1 MKDDVRGTCLALIM
15 SRTSGPMA
23 GRCPRPAALGWKL
36 ERGMLPAAE
45 LEVLHASIRGALV
58 GATIPRRWLSSAP
71 LRALLAE
78 YQDVRRGNRG
88 SRSRQRGARR
98 GKGVRVAR
106 IDVRPPTTC
115 DV

>member
-15 SRTSGPMA
+15 NRTSGPMA
-23 GRCPRPAALGWKL
+23 GRSPRPAALGWKL
-36 ERGMLPAAE
+36 ESGMLPAAE
-45 LEVLHASIRGALV
+45 LEGLHASIRGVLT

-78 YQDVRRGNRG
+78 YREVRRGSRG

-98 GKGVRVAR
+98 GNGARVAR
-106 IDVRPPTTC
+106 CETRPPTTC